1 MLLFYSN
8 NSRSSIP
15 LFGKNENIIDTINR
29 VLYNSYDRFSFFSHK
44 NPRGHTRLT
53 RGFSVEE
60 KILIKEQLQQE
71 FIKELKVRTIQ
82 QVRIDDLVKKVGIS
96 KGSFY
101 LFYASKE
108 LLFVDVAQIVQREL
122 IAEVLNI
129 LTIHKELA
137 KKEQLKI
144 MIKQIF
150 VLLTESFPWLTK
162 LESVEYE
169 KSIRK
174 LPKEARQSLLRD
186 DVVDFERVL
195 NQMDLK
201 VTIPLREFITM
212 IQIIVLSNTM
222 SSVYMDYDSTITKM
236 ISVIID
242 EFVEEK

>member
-1 MLLFYSN
+1 MA
-8 NSRSSIP
+8 
-15 LFGKNENIIDTINR
+15 
-29 VLYNSYDRFSFFSHK
+29 
-44 NPRGHTRLT
+44 
-53 RGFSVEE
+53 RGFSAEE
-60 KILIKEQLQQE
+60 KVLIKEQLQQE

-82 QVRIDDLVKKVGIS
+82 QVRIDDLVKKVGIA

-101 LFYASKE
+101 LFYPSKE
-108 LLFVDVAQIVQREL
+108 LLFVDVAQRVQREL
-122 IAEVLNI
+122 VAEVLNI
-129 LTIHKELA
+129 LTIHKELN

-144 MIKQIF
+144 MVKQIF

-186 DVVDFERVL
+186 DILDFERVL
-195 NQMDLK
+195 KKMELK

-242 EFVEEK
+242 QFIEEK

>member
-1 MLLFYSN
+1 MLLFYN
-8 NSRSSIP
+8 NNCRCSIS
-15 LFGKNENIIDTINR
+15 LFGKNIIDKINR
-29 VLYNSYDRFSFFSHK
+29 VLYDFRDRFGFFSHR
-44 NPRGHTRLT
+44 NSRRHTRLA
-53 RGFSVEE
+53 RGFSAEE
-60 KILIKEQLQQE
+60 KVLIKEQLQQE

-82 QVRIDDLVKKVGIS
+82 QVRIDDLVKKVGIA

-101 LFYASKE
+101 LFYPSKE
-108 LLFVDVAQIVQREL
+108 LLFVDVAQRVQREL
-122 IAEVLNI
+122 VAEVLNI
-129 LTIHKELA
+129 LTIHKELN

-144 MIKQIF
+144 MVKQIF

-186 DVVDFERVL
+186 DILDFERVL
-195 NQMDLK
+195 NKMELK

-242 EFVEEK
+242 QFIEEK